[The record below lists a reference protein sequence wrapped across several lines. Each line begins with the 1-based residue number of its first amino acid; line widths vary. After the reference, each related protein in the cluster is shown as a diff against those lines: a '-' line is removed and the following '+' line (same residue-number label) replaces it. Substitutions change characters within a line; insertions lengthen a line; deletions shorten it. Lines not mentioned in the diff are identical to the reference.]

1 MKKKNLECDKV
12 ENNTCQDFQGTAW
25 RRKWIEILNILLSYC
40 TLKEQCHKKN
50 THKFV
55 DLDVNNTVHC
65 AKPIL
70 YLRLKANGNSIFQLW
85 QTRFQCGDS
94 DYFWDIVDSERVWR
108 FCDPPSKCYNCDCRT
123 FEERPSFG
131 LTSVALSQIP
141 IGPRPGAVFFGSCD
155 TLLKC
160 LTNYLLYF

>member
-12 ENNTCQDFQGTAW
+12 ENNKCQDFQGTAW

-70 YLRLKANGNSIFQLW
+70 YLRLRPKHSKKFLRPKHSKKSLRPTFQEIPKA
-85 QTRFQCGDS
+85 
-94 DYFWDIVDSERVWR
+94 
-108 FCDPPSKCYNCDCRT
+108 
-123 FEERPSFG
+123 
-131 LTSVALSQIP
+131 
-141 IGPRPGAVFFGSCD
+141 
-155 TLLKC
+155 
-160 LTNYLLYF
+160 